1 MLMEHGKGVFRME
14 IYILSKEDLSILSIT
29 KLIDYQI
36 NLDEETNAVSNFTLL
51 KTDGLL
57 QGNFLIIN
65 GLFKQFIFII
75 NEVQNEKNSNISIVS
90 CLDISNIFDR
100 KVIEKDTETMTTDSI
115 ELFLGNTILEN
126 FVNSDDPYLNIGY
139 IEIYVH
145 TSTQGIV
152 PTNAENG
159 L

>member
-1 MLMEHGKGVFRME
+1 ME

-65 GLFKQFIFII
+65 INCLNSPFII
-75 NEVQNEKNSNISIVS
+75 KK
-90 CLDISNIFDR
+90 L
-100 KVIEKDTETMTTDSI
+100 
-115 ELFLGNTILEN
+115 
-126 FVNSDDPYLNIGY
+126 P
-139 IEIYVH
+139 
-145 TSTQGIV
+145 
-152 PTNAENG
+152 
-159 L
+159 